1 MDSRAELLYIQN
13 VRDLEVAK
21 YIIGKTYE
29 NRKSYYATQINNI
42 QIVPDHKEYPLLK
55 KQGGGYYSISFVFL
69 PVSRLS
75 GALL

>member
-42 QIVPDHKEYPLLK
+42 QIVPDHKEYPL
-55 KQGGGYYSISFVFL
+55 
-69 PVSRLS
+69 
-75 GALL
+75 